1 MRINLNAIKHFFI
14 NFLIPIISLAV
25 VGVLFALVIYPSLIK
40 LPVIK
45 KEVEYKIKLK
55 DQLDAKLKNLNR
67 ILDFKSVV
75 DEDSSLVSQA
85 ISSTTDV
92 PQLLTQIDTI
102 AKDSGLNVSRLS
114 YSFGE
119 TATTA
124 IGGEKVDEKINEV
137 VIVNLGAQGSY
148 PQVKNFAQNLE
159 DSSRLINIKDFR
171 FSLDNDTKLLDVVF
185 VLESPYQFV
194 NSTAVT
200 DDPVNLDISKEDF
213 VNMINK
219 VKGLKYYNIPI
230 ENISEQAQKAAEV
243 KESTESPN
251 L

>member
-1 MRINLNAIKHFFI
+1 MKFNFNAIKLFFL

-25 VGVLFALVIYPSLIK
+25 TGALFIFVVYPSLIK
-40 LPVIK
+40 LPIIA
-45 KEVEYKIKLK
+45 KEVESKVKLK
-55 DQLDAKLKNLNR
+55 DQLDIKLKNLNK

-85 ISSTTDV
+85 VSSTTDA
-92 PQLLTQIDTI
+92 PQLLTQIDMI
-102 AKDSGLNVSRLS
+102 AKDSGLKVQRLS

-119 TATTA
+119 
-124 IGGEKVDEKINEV
+124 GVPSVDEKGQEKTSDV
-137 VIVNLGAQGSY
+137 VIVNLGAQGTY
-148 PQVKNFAQNLE
+148 VQVVNFAKNLE
-159 DSSRLINIKDFR
+159 NSSRLINIKDFR
-171 FSLDNDTKLLDVVF
+171 FSLDNETKLLDVVF

-219 VKGLKYYNIPI
+219 IKSLKYYNILI
-230 ENISEQAQKAAEV
+230 ENISQQAQNASEV
-243 KESTESPN
+243 KESTESAP
-251 L
+251 

>member
-1 MRINLNAIKHFFI
+1 MM
-14 NFLIPIISLAV
+14 
-25 VGVLFALVIYPSLIK
+25 
-40 LPVIK
+40 
-45 KEVEYKIKLK
+45 
-55 DQLDAKLKNLNR
+55 DLKNLKKAVDQIAEEKGINSTQVLEAIESSIAAAYKKEFGKR
-67 ILDFKSVV
+67 GEIVRCKFDSKTGDLKFWQVKSVV

-230 ENISEQAQKAAEV
+230 ENISEQAQKAA
-243 KESTESPN
+243 KFYRSN
-251 L
+251 G